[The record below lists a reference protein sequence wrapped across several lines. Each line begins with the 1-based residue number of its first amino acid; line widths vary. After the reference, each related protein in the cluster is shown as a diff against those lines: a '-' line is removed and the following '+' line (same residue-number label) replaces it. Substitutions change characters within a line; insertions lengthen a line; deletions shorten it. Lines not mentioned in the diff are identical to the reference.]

1 MSINSRLEVLVFIS
15 IILDSVNLC
24 RFNLQ
29 NDHNI
34 RIVAIPARKSSRLE
48 VSKASIDF
56 NGEYQCIVS
65 NVAGSVMRSFMVEL
79 MQG

>member
-1 MSINSRLEVLVFIS
+1 M
-15 IILDSVNLC
+15 IIIIRIGLC
-24 RFNLQ
+24 LCHFYLQ

-56 NGEYQCIVS
+56 NGEYQRIVS
-65 NVAGSVMRSFMVEL
+65 NVAGSVMHAHSFTIEL
-79 MQG
+79 M

>member
-1 MSINSRLEVLVFIS
+1 M
-15 IILDSVNLC
+15 IIIIRIGLC
-24 RFNLQ
+24 LCHFYLQ

-65 NVAGSVMRSFMVEL
+65 NVAGSVMHSFTIEL
-79 MQG
+79 M